1 MRKQP
6 IVAAAGRAVG
16 DARPGMAP
24 CGLAGTHLEP
34 YLALLCVA
42 FLAGIF
48 TAELLTPTA
57 VVSVLG
63 TLPVILAAWT
73 MSGRLAGI
81 VFAAALVELSGSL
94 VLEPASRLT
103 LVLVGLGAVAL
114 AILTR
119 VYARSLADLVAN
131 PQTRKSAQPSAGV
144 VLRGAPIIFEGCPR
158 ALTRREQEVAYLAA
172 RGFTAAE
179 IGERLHIG
187 HRTVETHLTGVYGKL
202 MIRSRR
208 ELIRMAAAPPKPSI

>member
-1 MRKQP
+1 MRAQP

-16 DARPGMAP
+16 DDRPGISPYAVV
-24 CGLAGTHLEP
+24 GTHFEP
-34 YLALLCVA
+34 YLTVLCVA

-48 TAELLTPTA
+48 GAELLTPTA

-73 MSGRLAGI
+73 MSGGFAGI

-103 LVLVGLGAVAL
+103 LVLVGLAAVAL

-131 PQTRKSAQPSAGV
+131 LQTRPSVQPSTGV
-144 VLRGAPIIFEGCPR
+144 VAWGTSITFEGCPR

-187 HRTVETHLTGVYGKL
+187 HRTVETHLASVYGKL

>member
-1 MRKQP
+1 MRAQP
-6 IVAAAGRAVG
+6 IVAPAGRAVG
-16 DARPGMAP
+16 DDRPAMP
-24 CGLAGTHLEP
+24 PYVVAGAHLEP
-34 YLALLCVA
+34 YLTVLCVA

-73 MSGRLAGI
+73 MSAWFAGI

-94 VLEPASRLT
+94 VLEPASRPT
-103 LVLVGLGAVAL
+103 LVLVGLAAVAL

-131 PQTRKSAQPSAGV
+131 RQTGPSVQPSTGV
-144 VLRGAPIIFEGCPR
+144 VAWGTSITFEGCPR
-158 ALTRREQEVAYLAA
+158 ALTRREQDVAYLAA

-187 HRTVETHLTGVYGKL
+187 HRTVETHLASVYDKL

>member
-1 MRKQP
+1 MRAQP

-16 DARPGMAP
+16 DDRPGIRPFAA
-24 CGLAGTHLEP
+24 AGTHLEP
-34 YLALLCVA
+34 NLTVLCLAL
-42 FLAGIF
+42 LAGIF
-48 TAELLTPTA
+48 AAELLTPTA

-73 MSGRLAGI
+73 LSGGFAGI

-103 LVLVGLGAVAL
+103 LVLVGLAAVAL

-119 VYARSLADLVAN
+119 VHARSLADLVAN
-131 PQTRKSAQPSAGV
+131 LQARPSVQPSTGV
-144 VLRGAPIIFEGCPR
+144 VAWGTSIAFEGCPR

-187 HRTVETHLTGVYGKL
+187 HRTVETHLASVYGKL